1 MDINKMEQEK
11 FDPEWDMK
19 LYLEKLKQAQKI
31 AAQTDLK
38 LTTDNI
44 VSIATT
50 LYITVQQKI
59 RSKY

>member
-1 MDINKMEQEK
+1 MEHEK